1 MMFDKKKGVC
11 VDCNCE
17 RLIYSKKRCQ
27 ECYWKNNA
35 KENEAKKK
43 KNGKTAEKKKTAKE
57 MNLFFASQ
65 IPDIPNF
72 CEECGESLKWQK
84 QNMFKSIIGHILP
97 KRKVGG
103 FPSVAT
109 NPNNRMFFC
118 LSCHQNFDN
127 KGEDFAPTMNC
138 FDLMCERF
146 MMFENQLSE
155 SDKQRLP
162 YYFKDLLKIKY

>member
-27 ECYWKNNA
+27 DCYWKNNA

-65 IPDIPNF
+65 IPEIPDC
-72 CEECGESLKWQK
+72 CENCGDSLRWQK
-84 QNMFKSIIGHILP
+84 QNNFKSIIAHILP
-97 KRKVGG
+97 KRPVGG

-109 NPNNRMFFC
+109 NPNNRVFLC
-118 LSCHQNFDN
+118 LICHHNMDDLG
-127 KGEDFAPTMNC
+127 KDFVLKMNC
-138 FDLMCERF
+138 FDLIIERLRKF
-146 MMFENQLSE
+146 VHLIKENKELPNDF
-155 SDKQRLP
+155 DK
-162 YYFKDLLKIKY
+162 FV

>member
-43 KNGKTAEKKKTAKE
+43 KNGKTANKNKTAKE

-72 CEECGESLKWQK
+72 CENCGDSLRWQK
-84 QNMFKSIIGHILP
+84 QNNFKSIIAHILP

-109 NPNNRMFFC
+109 NPNNRVFLC
-118 LSCHQNFDN
+118 LICHHNMDDLG
-127 KGEDFAPTMNC
+127 KDFVLKMNC
-138 FDLMCERF
+138 FDLIIERLRKF
-146 MMFENQLSE
+146 VHLIKENKELPNDF
-155 SDKQRLP
+155 DK
-162 YYFKDLLKIKY
+162 FV

>member
-65 IPDIPNF
+65 IPEIPDC
-72 CEECGESLKWQK
+72 CENCGDSLRWQK
-84 QNMFKSIIGHILP
+84 QNNFKSIIAHILP

-109 NPNNRMFFC
+109 NPNNRVFLC
-118 LSCHQNFDN
+118 LICHHNMDDLG
-127 KGEDFAPTMNC
+127 KDFVLKMNC
-138 FDLMCERF
+138 FDLIIERLRKF
-146 MMFENQLSE
+146 VHLIKENKELPNDF
-155 SDKQRLP
+155 DK
-162 YYFKDLLKIKY
+162 FV